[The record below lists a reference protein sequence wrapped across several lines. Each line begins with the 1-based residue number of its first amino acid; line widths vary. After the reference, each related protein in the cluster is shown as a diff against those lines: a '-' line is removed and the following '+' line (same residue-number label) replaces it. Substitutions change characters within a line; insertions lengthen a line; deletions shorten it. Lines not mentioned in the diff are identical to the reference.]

1 MRRRIGAE
9 WNSFPSTD
17 SAILKEVLGE
27 VWTSID
33 RQRWSSY
40 RFSKVSKEDLKSLII
55 LGKKMKSPFVLT
67 DENIRQLDMILG
79 KAE

>member
-1 MRRRIGAE
+1 MEFVFHQRI
-9 WNSFPSTD
+9 PKY
-17 SAILKEVLGE
+17 LKEVLGE